1 MPYIRLVVKAAKK
14 VRDTGKV
21 AERVDPEKVRRALG
35 AEKIADHR
43 FRRYFHVV

>member
-21 AERVDPEKVRRALG
+21 AERVDPEKVRQALG
-35 AEKIADHR
+35 AEKIADHC
-43 FRRYFHVV
+43 FRRFSHVV